1 MRSYSMTVYNENELG
16 RALRNEEDYIEIQ
29 GDFVSDIRK
38 IKAINRVMWC
48 LVLSVLALII
58 ATLLLAPV
66 TAGTAPIAASLVAG
80 TPAIGILGLSGCV
93 TAIRIAVAGGGI
105 HILKRLRRYRSKP
118 MGKNWII
125 LFK

>member
-1 MRSYSMTVYNENELG
+1 MTVYNENELG
-16 RALRNEEDYIEIQ
+16 RAIQNEENYIEIQ
-29 GDFVSDIRK
+29 GGFVSDIRK
-38 IKAINRVMWC
+38 IKALNRVMWC

-80 TPAIGILGLSGCV
+80 TPAVGMLGLSGCM

-105 HILKRLRRYRSKP
+105 HILKRLRGYQSKS
-118 MGKNWII
+118 MGKDRMI
-125 LFK
+125 LFKRR